1 MLYNVDKYFWLHCKC
16 HSFGYIYENVS
27 IISIFICKYSL
38 ALLAS
43 LELFALYCFL
53 FLLSCSLNFWAPV
66 TYLSS
71 RTELWTPK
79 WEADKSLHD
88 DINPDWNAR
97 KAQRRK
103 KAIPVLAIEVDTS
116 PLRFQTFWV
125 LPKKQIWQGSY
136 PYSEICQGG
145 KRFLIKKKKRQTDW
159 LSCFEFVFDILYVGQ
174 HNKVRMLCFDIS
186 PMKFSTCSFGI
197 LFPLCTNTFIESS
210 S

>member
-1 MLYNVDKYFWLHCKC
+1 MLYNVDKYFWVHCKC

-145 KRFLIKKKKRQTDW
+145 KRFLIKKKKKTNRLTVVFW
-159 LSCFEFVFDILYVGQ
+159 ICFWHLIC
-174 HNKVRMLCFDIS
+174 R
-186 PMKFSTCSFGI
+186 T
-197 LFPLCTNTFIESS
+197 T
-210 S
+210 